1 VKIPIKQTFYARVL
15 LLKSFPE
22 PLAKRNVRQA
32 SLWILF
38 ASACVIVGLYPLAY
52 LLAPGKIAL
61 LLLKSEGLVNNWLWK
76 AGFITHILAGGIALT
91 VGWSQF
97 IPQWRSRFLA
107 VHRALG
113 KVYVIAVIVSAIAA
127 ISIAP
132 FSTTGTIASIGFGSL
147 GVIWLASTILAWRC
161 IHQRNWQQHERLM
174 TYSYAAC
181 FAAVTL
187 RFWLP
192 TLIGVFQLKFST
204 AYPIVAWLSWVPNLV
219 IAFWINSQRQE
230 KPN

>member
-1 VKIPIKQTFYARVL
+1 MKQ
-15 LLKSFPE
+15 
-22 PLAKRNVRQA
+22 NIRQA
-32 SLWILF
+32 ALWLLF

-61 LLLKSEGLVNNWLWK
+61 LLLKSEGLVNNGLWK
-76 AGFITHILAGGIALT
+76 AGFFTHILAGGIALM

-97 IPQWRSRFLA
+97 IPQWRSRYLV
-107 VHRALG
+107 VHRVLG
-113 KVYVIAVIVSAIAA
+113 RIYVVAVIVSATAA
-127 ISIAP
+127 IAIAP
-132 FSTTGTIASIGFGSL
+132 FSSTGTIASIGFGSL
-147 GVIWLASTILAWRC
+147 GVIWLATTILAWRS

-192 TLIGVFQLKFST
+192 ALIGVFQLKFST
-204 AYPIVAWLSWVPNLV
+204 AYPIVAWLCWVPNLAF
-219 IAFWINSQRQE
+219 AFWMNSRRQA
-230 KPN
+230 KSN